1 MAVVRHKCCSVSALS
16 PAGMTN
22 QSLSLFHSLQWRP
35 AEFPGGKVYTFLKKK
50 KKDRRGE
57 GKYSLF
63 SSQETHYTQ
72 RAYVTCFPWKIGVFK
87 VSDFL
92 LQLFIQ

>member
-22 QSLSLFHSLQWRP
+22 QSLSLFYSLQWRP

-50 KKDRRGE
+50 KKKKKKKTGDE
-57 GKYSLF
+57 K
-63 SSQETHYTQ
+63 ENTH
-72 RAYVTCFPWKIGVFK
+72 
-87 VSDFL
+87 SFL
-92 LQLFIQ
+92 LRRLIRLKELM

>member
-50 KKDRRGE
+50 KRQEMRRKILTLFFPGDSL
-57 GKYSLF
+57 YSKSLCNMF
-63 SSQETHYTQ
+63 SLEN
-72 RAYVTCFPWKIGVFK
+72 RCFQG
-87 VSDFL
+87 L
-92 LQLFIQ
+92 